1 MTAAARFT
9 QADMERAVKTAKKVA
24 GGERARV
31 VFRLD
36 NREIEFIIG
45 ESVQEQPAPD
55 VWSDDDV

>member
-1 MTAAARFT
+1 MTAAATFT

-36 NREIEFIIG
+36 NREIEFIIN
-45 ESVQEQPAPD
+45 ESVPD
-55 VWSDDDV
+55 EPTPPQNPWDEE